1 MGSAL
6 VLGGTGQIGTATA
19 RRLAQDGWDVTLAA
33 RTDPPVELSDFE
45 FVRVDRTKA
54 DELESALGAGV
65 DLLVDIVPFTIDD
78 GRQLVSLAGRVGSL
92 VAISS
97 SSVYSDRD
105 GHALDEATGEGD
117 FPRLPVPIPERQLTV
132 APGTETYSRRKVA
145 IERLLLDSAELRAT
159 VIRPAAI
166 HGPRTKHSREWYF
179 VKRALDARRTVV
191 LARRGATR
199 FQTTS
204 VANLA
209 ELIALSARR
218 PGTRVLNCGDPEPPT
233 ALEIGRLV
241 AAELGHEWNE
251 LLLAT
256 PELGTVGDN
265 PWNVPLPFV
274 LDMTE
279 AVLQV
284 GYLPVTTYKRAIG
297 ATVAWLVEATRERD
311 WRAVL
316 TNSSYLE
323 TMFDY
328 AAEDEFLR
336 SQS

>member
-1 MGSAL
+1 M
-6 VLGGTGQIGTATA
+6 LGGTGQIGTATA
-19 RRLAQDGWDVTLAA
+19 RRLARDGWEVTLAA
-33 RTDPPVELSDFE
+33 RTDPPAELGDFG
-45 FVRVDRTKA
+45 FVRVDRTK
-54 DELESALGAGV
+54 DGELESALGAGV
-65 DLLVDIVPFTIDD
+65 DLLVDIIPFTIDD
-78 GRQLVSLAGRVGSL
+78 GSQLVSLAGRVGSV

-97 SSVYSDRD
+97 SSVYSDKD
-105 GHALDEATGEGD
+105 GHALDEASGEDD

-132 APGTETYSRRKVA
+132 APGTETYSQRKVA
-145 IERLLLDSAELRAT
+145 IERLLLGCPELRAT

-166 HGPRTKHSREWYF
+166 YGPRTKHSREWYF

-209 ELIALSARR
+209 ELVALCARR

-241 AAELGHEWNE
+241 AAQLGHGWNE

-256 PELGTVGDN
+256 AELGTVGDN
-265 PWNVPLPFV
+265 PWNAPLPFV

-284 GYLPVTTYKRAIG
+284 GYVPVMTYARAIG
-297 ATVAWLVEATRERD
+297 ETVAWLVEATRDQD
-311 WRAVL
+311 WRTVL
-316 TNSSYLE
+316 TNSPYLE

-336 SQS
+336 SQA